1 MVKWNA
7 DSNTSEE
14 KGKNKWQ
21 KSENINITL

>member
-7 DSNTSEE
+7 DSNTSKE
-14 KGKNKWQ
+14 KRKNKWQ